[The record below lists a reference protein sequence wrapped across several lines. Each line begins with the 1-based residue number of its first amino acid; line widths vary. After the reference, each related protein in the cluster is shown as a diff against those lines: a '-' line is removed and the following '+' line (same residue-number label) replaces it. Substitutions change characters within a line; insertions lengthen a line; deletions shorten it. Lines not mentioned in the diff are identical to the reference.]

1 MQTIEIRNVGP
12 LRHVE
17 MELKQFN
24 FFIGEQGSGKSTI
37 AKIVSHCIWM
47 EKEVLT
53 NPDNYKDSVIDSY
66 DFLRQLEV
74 FHLMEGYF
82 RMDSSVKYISSD
94 VEITIDEWSVVIKKR
109 NTDTQNYKRVKVLY
123 IPAERSYAI
132 KSYSQTQEDN
142 NKSFARDFETARGYT
157 KTVTLDD
164 GTEFDRSFRLPGLN
178 VDYRVSTTK
187 DGKSIDKLYGP
198 GFDIKLQNASSGM
211 QSMTPAAVAIN
222 FYSSEYK
229 FYYKDIE
236 EKCLLTYQQ
245 DNRRSVRNYIL
256 ELPITEDEKQS
267 RIEALLKTHK
277 TFFVIEEPE
286 QNLYPTTQR
295 DFLDFIVSCCSGERK
310 HQALVTTHSPY
321 LINQLNLLFA
331 AHDKGKKIDGASLN
345 FDDVNV
351 YAVEEGTV
359 KDLKVKNEGVHLVDT
374 VRLSEDIDAIYDQ
387 YDQLQ

>member
-37 AKIVSHCIWM
+37 AKIVSFCNWM

-53 NPDNYKDSVIDSY
+53 NPDLDGNNYREFEELFAEWLSH
-66 DFLRQLEV
+66 
-74 FHLMEGYF
+74 FHLMNGYL
-82 RMDSSVKYISSD
+82 RQDSYIHYHSECIDLGYEDGWGEIKVHDD
-94 VEITIDEWSVVIKKR
+94 VYERKKI
-109 NTDTQNYKRVKVLY
+109 LY
-123 IPAERSYAI
+123 IPAERNYAI
-132 KSYSQTQEDN
+132 RKYDVTREDN
-142 NKSFARDFETARGYT
+142 IKSFVRDYVGARDFYGKNNR
-157 KTVTLDD
+157 LL
-164 GTEFDRSFRLPGLN
+164 LPGLK
-178 VDYRVSTTK
+178 VEYYGQMTS
-187 DGKSIDKLYGP
+187 DGRFEDRIVFEGQY
-198 GFDIKLQNASSGM
+198 DIKLENGSSGM
-211 QSMTPAAVAIN
+211 QSMSPVVVAID
-222 FYSSEYK
+222 FYSSK
-229 FYYKDIE
+229 FYEPGVENKM
-236 EKCLLTYQQ
+236 LSVTQ
-245 DNRRSVRNYIL
+245 DRDRREVRNYINDL
-256 ELPITEDEKQS
+256 YPEEKERWQVID
-267 RIEALLKTHK
+267 RLLTTHN
-277 TFFVIEEPE
+277 TVFVIEEPE

-295 DFLDFIVSCCSGERK
+295 DLLNFIVLKCSGERK